1 MEAMMDTVAGAIE
14 GERYEGFEEDVKA
27 LEEYYENDWRSDFE
41 LDEAGGLPKDMKRG
55 ILSEDGLYDVLSSLK

>member
-1 MEAMMDTVAGAIE
+1 
-14 GERYEGFEEDVKA
+14 EDVKA